1 MKNFLCILLS
11 LLLLCSFVACGDK
24 EKQGSS
30 EIDLEYYVK
39 LGQIPESEY
48 QIGSDP
54 EEIKTKLKEFAENPE
69 NEHAVYDVIEGE
81 NNVLIDGGLYNYYY
95 KKVNKSNGVSYLIS
109 YDTAF
114 GFEIGDVVIEVRE
127 AFKDIDFKEEPLTD
141 KNSFFLPGTSEGLV
155 LTTEIAKHTV
165 SFVFI
170 DNALCAT
177 ALYLTDEW
185 K

>member
-1 MKNFLCILLS
+1 MKKFLCILLS
-11 LLLLCSFVACGDK
+11 LLLLFSFTSCGDK
-24 EKQGSS
+24 EKQSGS

-54 EEIKTKLKEFAENPE
+54 EVIKEKLKEYAENPE
-69 NEHAVYDVIEGE
+69 HDHAVYDVIEGE

-95 KKVNKSNGVSYLIS
+95 KKANKSNGISYLIS

-114 GFEIGDVVIEVRE
+114 GFEIGDVIIEVKD
-127 AFKDIDFKEEPLTD
+127 AFDGIEFKEEPLTEE
-141 KNSFFLPGTSEGLV
+141 NSFFLPASSEGLV
-155 LTTEIAKHTV
+155 LTTEISNHTV
-165 SFVFI
+165 SFVFV

-177 ALYLTDEW
+177 ALYITDEW

>member
-1 MKNFLCILLS
+1 M
-11 LLLLCSFVACGDK
+11 FVGPGRK
-24 EKQGSS
+24 IYMS
-30 EIDLEYYVK
+30 EVDLEYYVK

-54 EEIKTKLKEFAENPE
+54 EVIKEKLKAIADNPE
-69 NEHAVYDVIEGE
+69 NDHAVYDVIEG
-81 NNVLIDGGLYNYYY
+81 NQNVLIDGGLYNYYY
-95 KKVNKSNGVSYLIS
+95 KKANKSNGISYLIS

-114 GFEIGDVVIEVRE
+114 GFEIGDVIVEFKD
-127 AFKDIDFKEEPLTD
+127 AFKDIEFKEEPLSE
-141 KNSFFLPGTSEGLV
+141 KNAFFLPGTSEGSV
-155 LTTEIAKHTV
+155 LKTTISDFTV
-165 SFVFI
+165 SFIFV